1 MLYLSGP
8 ELQNY
13 INDEVNKNWKQR
25 DFINRLE
32 IYAKSKKRKV
42 FGISGLRG
50 TGKTVGLLQFL
61 KNKDGLYITAQKNE
75 KETSEDYIDLLKNA
89 QQEIIIL
96 DEYTWIKDKEDLDA
110 YLYTLVQNGK
120 RVFVTGTESL
130 SIDMLK
136 YGELIHRIDIIHV
149 NHFSYDE
156 FCRMNDL
163 DKNKASCEKFLTT
176 AGVFPQYVIHNF
188 ETMKNYVKTAIIN
201 NITAQIP
208 TMSSE
213 YAAAIIYTI
222 LHKAVCDAT
231 VTSVPQLVENK
242 LTIEDFLD
250 EIGIDSS
257 VCISRKDFTE
267 VSSLL
272 EMAGIIVTIPNYRI
286 PSEYRT
292 YIVNPALT
300 YQMILATHDMESMPR
315 KFERS
320 LFGYMYEASCVTFV
334 ANHLSND
341 GYDDDKLYYLHKR
354 KGREEC
360 EIDFLITNDSR
371 KAEAYFFE
379 CKMNDGPVVK
389 EKSSIVSQFAE
400 DILGDKDIGGRYIVY
415 NGPHN
420 YDKINGKEVLYV
432 GMDNMLS
439 MYDSFSANKETIL
452 QEIKNKNTYTYFEE
466 RRNNLPHQKEIQN
479 TFHYDMNE

>member
-201 NITAQIP
+201 NPKRMDI
-208 TMSSE
+208 
-213 YAAAIIYTI
+213 
-222 LHKAVCDAT
+222 
-231 VTSVPQLVENK
+231 
-242 LTIEDFLD
+242 FL
-250 EIGIDSS
+250 
-257 VCISRKDFTE
+257 
-267 VSSLL
+267 
-272 EMAGIIVTIPNYRI
+272 
-286 PSEYRT
+286 
-292 YIVNPALT
+292 
-300 YQMILATHDMESMPR
+300 
-315 KFERS
+315 
-320 LFGYMYEASCVTFV
+320 
-334 ANHLSND
+334 
-341 GYDDDKLYYLHKR
+341 
-354 KGREEC
+354 
-360 EIDFLITNDSR
+360 
-371 KAEAYFFE
+371 
-379 CKMNDGPVVK
+379 
-389 EKSSIVSQFAE
+389 
-400 DILGDKDIGGRYIVY
+400 
-415 NGPHN
+415 
-420 YDKINGKEVLYV
+420 
-432 GMDNMLS
+432 
-439 MYDSFSANKETIL
+439 
-452 QEIKNKNTYTYFEE
+452 
-466 RRNNLPHQKEIQN
+466 
-479 TFHYDMNE
+479 